1 MVDENSETPDGNN
14 QELHSETVMVA
25 IVGGPEL
32 RIDQVDCCIRTSD
45 VDHLVNNEEQLVSE
59 STGEKCVTCLKS
71 CWPELKSD
79 CLTFMLVL

>member
-32 RIDQVDCCIRTSD
+32 RIDQVDCRIRTSD

-71 CWPELKSD
+71 CWSELKSD